1 MTQLRN
7 CTPTAPVSTLKRIQ
21 SPAAMDAKALAIGD
35 PLLYINRELSMLEF
49 NRRVLE
55 QAKDESNPLLER
67 LKFLCIAS
75 SNLDEFFEIRVAGL
89 KEQLAF
95 GAGQAGPDQMSL
107 PEQLRAISSGAHGLV
122 AEQYRVLNEVM
133 LPALADEDIHFLK
146 RGEWNSRQGAW
157 VRRYF
162 NRELLPMLSP
172 IGLDPSHPF
181 PRILNKSLNF
191 LISLEGADA
200 FGRNS
205 VIAIVQAPRSL
216 PRIIN
221 IPEGF
226 ASGSHEFVFLSSII
240 HAHVDDIFPGMEVKG
255 CYQFRVTRNSDLFV
269 DDEEVDDLLQALE
282 GELHQRRFGDAVRL
296 EVAAEC
302 PAQMVSLLRQEFD
315 LQDPDIFSCDGPVN
329 LTRLMAVFDMIERPD
344 LKFPPFVPGRPARL
358 PQGSDVFDVI
368 RRGDLL
374 LHHPFQSFTPVTDFL
389 YQAARDPAVLAVRQ
403 TLYRTGPD
411 SPVVEALLEAA
422 RKGKEVTVVIELKA
436 RFDEEANIELATRLQ
451 EAGAH
456 VVYGIV
462 GHKTHAKMILVV
474 RREGKV
480 LRRYVH
486 LGTGNY
492 HPRTARL
499 YTDYGLFTCD
509 NTIGVDVQK
518 IFHMLTAPGRAGK
531 LKKLLQSPFTMHS
544 TILELIKRETRN
556 ARAGRPAR
564 IIVKM
569 NALSEVQTINALY
582 EASQVGVKIDLII
595 RGVCA
600 LRPGIA
606 GISDNI
612 RVRSIVGR
620 FLEHARVF
628 YFHNDGDDEIYL
640 SSADWMGRN
649 FFNRIETCFLIED
662 KRLHQRIFKECMNN
676 YLADNTRAWLLRS
689 DGTYARLKAGTARQ
703 RDAQQVLLSDLV

>member
-1 MTQLRN
+1 
-7 CTPTAPVSTLKRIQ
+7 
-21 SPAAMDAKALAIGD
+21 MDVKALQIGD
-35 PLLYINRELSMLEF
+35 PGLYINRELSLLEF

-55 QAKDESNPLLER
+55 QAKDDSNPLLER

-89 KEQLAF
+89 KEQVAF
-95 GAGQAGPDQMSL
+95 AAGQSGPDQMSGH
-107 PEQLRAISSGAHGLV
+107 EQLRAISSGAHALV
-122 AEQYRVLNEVM
+122 AEQYRVLNELM
-133 LPALADEDIHFLK
+133 LPALADEHIHFLK
-146 RGEWNSRQGAW
+146 RGEWNSRQAAW
-157 VRRYF
+157 VRRYY

-191 LISLEGADA
+191 LVSLEGTDA

-221 IPEGF
+221 IPEEH
-226 ASGSHEFVFLSSII
+226 ASGPHEFVFLSSII
-240 HAHVDDIFPGMEVKG
+240 HAHVNDIFPGMEVKG

-282 GELHQRRFGDAVRL
+282 GELLQRRFGDAVRL

-315 LQDPDIFSCDGPVN
+315 LQDPDLFSCNGPVN
-329 LTRLMAVFDMIERPD
+329 LTRLMAVFDMIDRPD
-344 LKFPPFVPGRPARL
+344 LKFPSFTPGRPTRL

-374 LHHPFQSFTPVTDFL
+374 LHHPFQSFAPVTDFL
-389 YQAARDPAVLAVRQ
+389 YQAARDPAVLVIRQ
-403 TLYRTGPD
+403 ALYRTGPD
-411 SPVVEALLEAA
+411 SPVVDALLEAA

-474 RREGKV
+474 RREGKQ

-544 TILELIKRETRN
+544 TILELIARETRR
-556 ARAGRPAR
+556 ARSGLPAR
-564 IIVKM
+564 IIAKM

-582 EASQVGVKIDLII
+582 EASQAGVKIDLII

-606 GISDNI
+606 GISENI

-628 YFHNDGDDEIYL
+628 YFHNDGEDQIYL

-649 FFNRIETCFLIED
+649 FFNRIETCFLVED
-662 KRLHQRIFKECMNN
+662 KRLHQRILKECMNN

-689 DGTYARLKAGTARQ
+689 DGSYARVKPGTARP
-703 RDAQQVLLSDLV
+703 RDAQQILLDELSGS

>member
-1 MTQLRN
+1 
-7 CTPTAPVSTLKRIQ
+7 
-21 SPAAMDAKALAIGD
+21 MDAKSLRIGD
-35 PLLYINRELSMLEF
+35 PELYINRELSLLEF

-55 QAKDESNPLLER
+55 QSKDQGNPLLER

-89 KEQLAF
+89 KEQVAF
-95 GAGQAGPDQMSL
+95 AAGQTGPDQMSAHD
-107 PEQLRAISSGAHGLV
+107 QLRAISAGAHELV
-122 AEQYRVLNEVM
+122 AEQYRVLNDEL
-133 LPALADEDIHFLK
+133 LPALAEQNIHFLK
-146 RGEWNSRQGAW
+146 RSEWNARQAAW

-191 LISLEGADA
+191 LVSLEGTDA

-221 IPEGF
+221 IPEDY
-226 ASGSHEFVFLSSII
+226 ASGPHEFVFLSSII

-269 DDEEVDDLLQALE
+269 DDEEVDDLVKALE
-282 GELHQRRFGDAVRL
+282 GELQQRRFGDAVRL
-296 EVAAEC
+296 EVASEC
-302 PAQMVSLLRQEFD
+302 PRQMTTLLKQEFE
-315 LQDPDIFSCDGPVN
+315 LEDPDIYACQGPVN
-329 LTRLMAVFDMIERPD
+329 LTRLMAVFDMIDRPD
-344 LKFPPFVPGRPARL
+344 LKFPSFTPARPNRL
-358 PQGSDVFDVI
+358 PQGGDLFDVI
-368 RRGDLL
+368 RRGDVL
-374 LHHPFQSFTPVTDFL
+374 LHHPFQSFAPVLDFL
-389 YQAARDPAVLAVRQ
+389 YQAARDPAVLVIRQ

-509 NTIGVDVQK
+509 NAIGVDVQK
-518 IFHMLTAPGRAGK
+518 LFHMLTAPGRAGK
-531 LKKLLQSPFTMHS
+531 LKKLLQSPFTMHR
-544 TILELIKRETRN
+544 TIIELIQRETRR
-556 ARAGRPAR
+556 ARAGGPSR
-564 IIVKM
+564 IIAKM
-569 NALSEVQTINALY
+569 NALSEVQVIDALY
-582 EASQVGVKIDLII
+582 AASQAGVKVDLIV

-600 LRPGIA
+600 LRPGLP

-628 YFHNDGDDEIYL
+628 YFLNGEDDEIYL

-649 FFNRIETCFLIED
+649 FFNRIETCFMVED
-662 KRLHQRIFKECMNN
+662 RRLHQRILKECLNN
-676 YLADNTRAWLLRS
+676 YLADNTRAWLLQS
-689 DGTYARLKAGTARQ
+689 DGGYERVKPGKARP
-703 RDAQQVLLSDLV
+703 RDAQQVLLEELAGG